1 MQQLMMS
8 LFAPIH
14 CACSIL
20 TAFFCQ
26 MAGLQ
31 TFETN
36 ALGSCHG
43 HPPRPLCPSTA
54 SAAAEDVTLSAF
66 FHVEHDRFLGDLRCS
81 DLPTDLSPSSSNVLV
96 SKFACH

>member
-20 TAFFCQ
+20 TAVFCQ

-36 ALGSCHG
+36 ALGSSHG
-43 HPPRPLCPSTA
+43 HPPRQVCPCKLLA
-54 SAAAEDVTLSAF
+54 NGTL
-66 FHVEHDRFLGDLRCS
+66 
-81 DLPTDLSPSSSNVLV
+81 VLTFTEWAV
-96 SKFACH
+96 SKGIDCQCSN

>member
-1 MQQLMMS
+1 MS

-20 TAFFCQ
+20 TAVFRQ

-43 HPPRPLCPSTA
+43 HPPRPNGQFPRAATA
-54 SAAAEDVTLSAF
+54 NAAAEDVTRSAF
-66 FHVEHDRFLGDLRCS
+66 FHVERDSFLGDLRCS
-81 DLPTDLSPSSSNVLV
+81 DLPTDLSPSSSKGLV